1 MSKLKDIHILTEAEY
16 NALQTISQN
25 DLYFV
30 EESQSGWTIFN
41 QRKTI
46 LEESPVATGTPTA
59 YTLSDLPDANG
70 EYELLLCAS
79 ALTGTA
85 SGNLCRVNLYPTND
99 INNVAYAAATR
110 TRSSSAVEDRATFV
124 YPIKGNIIY
133 ADIEGTAGKG
143 TGYLWWYG
151 YRQIG

>member
-1 MSKLKDIHILTEAEY
+1 MVKFNDIHILTESEY
-16 NALQTISQN
+16 NNLQTVSQN

-30 EESQSGWTIFN
+30 EDPSTDWIIFSQY
-41 QRKTI
+41 KTI

-59 YTLSDLPDANG
+59 YTLTDLPDANG
-70 EYELLLCAS
+70 EYELLLCATAVS
-79 ALTGTA
+79 GTA
-85 SGNLCRVNLYPTND
+85 SGNLCRVNLYPTN
-99 INNVAYAAATR
+99 NAANTAYAAACR
-110 TRSSSAVEDRATFV
+110 TRSASTVEDRATFV

-151 YRQIG
+151 YKRIG

>member
-1 MSKLKDIHILTEAEY
+1 MVEFNDIHILTGAEY
-16 NALQTISQN
+16 NNLQNVSLN

-30 EESQSGWTIFN
+30 EDPSTGWTIFS

-46 LEESPVATGTPTA
+46 VEESPVATGVPTA
-59 YTLSDLPDANG
+59 YTLTDLPDATG
-70 EYELLLCAS
+70 EYELLLGGA
-79 ALTGTA
+79 AVTGNT
-85 SGNLCRVNLYPTND
+85 SGNLCRVLLYPNGDTNS
-99 INNVAYAAATR
+99 ILYVSATR
-110 TRSSSAVEDRATFV
+110 TRTASTQEDRASLI

-151 YRQIG
+151 YKRIG